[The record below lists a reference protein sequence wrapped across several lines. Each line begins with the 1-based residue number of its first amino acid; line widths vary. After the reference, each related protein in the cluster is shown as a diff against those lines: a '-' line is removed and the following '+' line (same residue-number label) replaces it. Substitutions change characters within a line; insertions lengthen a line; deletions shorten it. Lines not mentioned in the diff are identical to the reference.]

1 MSSRKSSSNGT
12 GCFGFLI
19 YIGILCYL
27 IEKSLPFIIIL
38 FIIIFAVFLYFMIKK
53 VKRKK
58 KSSLQYDYSPSKHSP
73 INNSQRLPKT
83 SIHTENVSS
92 ESLKRDSYFES
103 AGKLIIEKKW
113 ASISFI
119 QLNFN
124 ISHDRAV
131 QIISQLYHA
140 GVIGP
145 ETGNDSR
152 EILMTK
158 DEFEKYLREFPM
170 IDLRKLPLKSTNN
183 IGIDASG
190 SSWHS
195 IEAKKRLQIELSD
208 EYDPYFIDAAYFV
221 LEKDKASI
229 GMLQRLF
236 KIGFNR
242 AARIMDQLYDADI
255 VGPEEGASPR
265 KVLMTVDEFEK
276 YLKDIASNRELEKE
290 VQTINSNVQKN
301 NVDKSN
307 IFSAIGITCDYSH
320 SGKNL
325 SFLCNILVIH
335 VAPGYSKI
343 FINNLLQENSAEDL
357 SIILCDLSMS
367 GFEIYNGIPNLFIP
381 VVNTID
387 KTYGALGWLYEEMKY
402 RTTLLLEHRAR
413 NIDIYNQYA
422 DKKLNK
428 LVYIIDEI
436 FYLQNNSKKFE
447 SLIPLLLN
455 CNRMGLYVIF
465 FSKFDLKNL
474 DLGKVKD
481 LITVYDEQI
490 PFAIT
495 SYLEQSGRDHK
506 TNYDLMNG
514 IEFEVFCK
522 SVLQANGFK
531 NLRTTKG
538 SGDQGIDLLAEK
550 EGIKYGIQC
559 KCYSSD
565 IGNKAVQEAFAG
577 KTYYGCHVAV
587 VLTNRNFTR
596 SAKDL
601 AESNQVLL
609 WGRDTLNALCENY
622 YKKAQLKNE

>member
-1 MSSRKSSSNGT
+1 MAKSKNTGGCGTFFILLAILYAIAQFIEENYVTICIVLGIVIFLILIYVVSKHKKKLKATQSKMDTINESQKNYSSNVQHDYT
-12 GCFGFLI
+12 NI
-19 YIGILCYL
+19 D
-27 IEKSLPFIIIL
+27 PFIESQKKYLSSIQLDRANSLINRAHHLTDIL
-38 FIIIFAVFLYFMIKK
+38 NTTVDREEFYISFDELTSVLKTLSEFEGKINFLNALPSEELQRIND
-53 VKRKK
+53 RK
-58 KSSLQYDYSPSKHSP
+58 Q
-73 INNSQRLPKT
+73 
-83 SIHTENVSS
+83 
-92 ESLKRDSYFES
+92 
-103 AGKLIIEKKW
+103 
-113 ASISFI
+113 ASIDFLERRIKEAESKP
-119 QLNFN
+119 QNNF
-124 ISHDRAV
+124 D
-131 QIISQLYHA
+131 II
-140 GVIGP
+140 P
-145 ETGNDSR
+145 ETVSEKRG
-152 EILMTK
+152 EI
-158 DEFEKYLREFPM
+158 
-170 IDLRKLPLKSTNN
+170 
-183 IGIDASG
+183 
-190 SSWHS
+190 
-195 IEAKKRLQIELSD
+195 
-208 EYDPYFIDAAYFV
+208 DPYFASAGRFV
-221 LEKDKASI
+221 IEKEVASI

-242 AARIMDQLYDADI
+242 AARIMDQLYIAGV

-276 YLKDIASNRELEKE
+276 YLKDIASNGELEKE
-290 VQTINSNVQKN
+290 VQSINSNAPKN

-325 SFLCNILVIH
+325 SFLCNILVTH

-402 RTTLLLEHRAR
+402 RTTLLLEHKAR

-495 SYLEQSGRDHK
+495 SYLEQSGSDHK

-577 KTYYGCHVAV
+577 KTYYGCHVAA
-587 VLTNRNFTR
+587 VLTNRHFTR
-596 SAKDL
+596 SAKAL
-601 AESNQVLL
+601 ADSNHVLL
-609 WGRDTLNALCENY
+609 WDREKLEELIL
-622 YKKAQLKNE
+622 KANI